1 MPGAR
6 VPEGD
11 VAVPGRVL
19 EVPFSWATV
28 GGGVVLPERDE
39 REAGPREPA

>member
-1 MPGAR
+1 M
-6 VPEGD
+6 PEGD

-28 GGGVVLPERDE
+28 GGGVVPPERDE